1 MELVVSG
8 RPEHREYVHDTR
20 YGSAKRWKPSTE
32 KYFSPKKKTLATA
45 YDRFP
50 SAMIAFH
57 GAIYSTVAST
67 GVAVVQNGDFDGI
80 PVTETNV

>member
-1 MELVVSG
+1 MGLQNVG
-8 RPEHREYVHDTR
+8 NLRQ
-20 YGSAKRWKPSTE
+20 K
-32 KYFSPKKKTLATA
+32 KYFSPKKTLATA

-50 SAMIAFH
+50 STMIAFH